1 MVCMV
6 LWLFPAAVFAEEEAV
21 CPGCNESAYAE
32 IMTGEFVVRPLD
44 MEVNHYQLY
53 VCKNPVHPG
62 PHTFLAGDSI
72 PHSWVNGVCSVCK

>member
-1 MVCMV
+1 MRRGIWKALCMVCMV

-44 MEVNHYQLY
+44 MEVNHY
-53 VCKNPVHPG
+53 HPR
-62 PHTFLAGDSI
+62 A
-72 PHSWVNGVCSVCK
+72 